1 MSNKTVMQTD
11 SFGEPDMLAEVAT
24 VGDLVRDLGLRI
36 EAVRTE
42 SLRAELAAVSAMVDD
57 LIRQVRALDAVAA
70 SGLDLRRHRVPTK
83 KLISAV
89 IAQRGPVAAANF
101 ATRLAKACAV
111 RRGALRMASG
121 GQIKV

>member
-1 MSNKTVMQTD
+1 MSKQTLMQ
-11 SFGEPDMLAEVAT
+11 SSGLGEPDMLAEVAT

-42 SLRAELAAVSAMVDD
+42 SLAAELAAVAAMVDD
-57 LIRQVRALDAVAA
+57 LLGQVRALDAVAA
-70 SGLDLRRHRVPTK
+70 SGLDLRRHKVPTR
-83 KLISAV
+83 KLIGAV
-89 IAQRGPVAAANF
+89 IAQRGPTAAANF